1 MNSKSVLILSAA
13 LAATVAFADP
23 NAPQITACTVTQD
36 PVTHLVQATYTLD
49 EPAVITFDVRTNG
62 VSIGGAN
69 LTHAYGDVHRVVTA
83 GSHTLYWQADK
94 AWQGYRLA
102 SDFSVVAWATNAPPD
117 YMVVDL
123 VVKKGERTYYI
134 APEQLPDGGV
144 TNTKYK
150 TDYLVMRRIPAKD
163 AIFPMGLNNNTSGKF
178 VYHRVMFTNDFYMA
192 VYELTQGQFKNVLNE
207 SDWSLSYFSYI
218 SSSAADEYRTNLEA
232 PIPQL
237 RYYELR
243 GYGKK
248 WPEDGH
254 EIDTD
259 SRLNT
264 FRTTLNLPTLD
275 LPTEAEW
282 EFACRAGTAGNR
294 YDGTADGTLPTCGWV
309 DGNWPP
315 KAPHSVGLLQ
325 PNAFGLYDM
334 IGNVAELCLDLYNE
348 GDAYAEYDPNRTK
361 VPVVAPKGPEV
372 DNGGGTTNRVM
383 RGHGIWETYPIWNAN
398 SWYREPKLY
407 SNNYPTFGYRLVC
420 LP

>member
-1 MNSKSVLILSAA
+1 MNSKSLLGLSAA
-13 LAATVAFADP
+13 LAAMVAFAD
-23 NAPQITACTVTQD
+23 PQITACTVTQD
-36 PVTHLVQATYTLD
+36 PVTHLVKATYTLD
-49 EPAVITFDVRTNG
+49 EPAVITFDVKTNG

-69 LTHAYGDVHRVVTA
+69 LTYAYGDVHRIVEA

-94 AWQGYRLA
+94 SWQGYRLT

-163 AIFPMGLNNNTSGKF
+163 VIFPMGLNGNTSGRF
-178 VYHRVMFTNDFYMA
+178 VYHRVKFTNDFYMA

-218 SSSAADEYRTNLEA
+218 SSSAADEYRANLAA
-232 PIPQL
+232 PIPQM

-248 WPEDGH
+248 WPTDGH
-254 EIDTD
+254 DIDSD
-259 SRLNT
+259 SCLNT

-315 KAPHSVGLLQ
+315 KAPHTVGLLQ

-361 VPVVAPKGPEV
+361 EPVIAPVGPEF

-383 RGHGIWETYPIWNAN
+383 RGHGIWEAYPIWNAN
-398 SWYREPKLY
+398 SWYRTPKHY
-407 SNNYPTFGYRLVC
+407 SSNYPTFGFRLVC

>member
-1 MNSKSVLILSAA
+1 MNSKSLLGLSAA
-13 LAATVAFADP
+13 LAAMVAFAD
-23 NAPQITACTVTQD
+23 PQITACTVTQD
-36 PVTHLVQATYTLD
+36 PVTHLVTAAYTLD
-49 EPAVITFDVRTNG
+49 EPAVITFDVKTNG

-69 LTHAYGDVHRVVTA
+69 LTYAYGDVHRVVEA
-83 GSHTLYWQADK
+83 GPHTLYWQADK
-94 AWQGYRLA
+94 AWQGHRLA
-102 SDFSVVAWATNAPPD
+102 SAAFEGVAWATNAPPD

-144 TNTKYK
+144 TNMKYK
-150 TDYLVMRRIPAKD
+150 TDYLVMRRIPARD
-163 AIFPMGLNNNTSGKF
+163 AIFPMGLNNNTSGRF
-178 VYHRVMFTNDFYMA
+178 VYHRVKLTNDFYMA
-192 VYELTQGQFKNVLNE
+192 VYELTQGQLKSVLNE
-207 SDWSLSYFSYI
+207 NSVLSHFELNLDDSTV
-218 SSSAADEYRTNLEA
+218 SEYRANPAA
-232 PIPQL
+232 PVPQM

-254 EIDTD
+254 EIDSD

-334 IGNVAELCLDLYNE
+334 IGNVSELCLDLYNE

-361 VPVVAPKGPEV
+361 DPVVAPKGPEV

-383 RGHGIWETYPIWNAN
+383 RGHGMWETYPVWNAN
-398 SWYREPKLY
+398 SWFRMPKHY
-407 SNNYPTFGYRLVC
+407 SSNYPTFGYRLVC